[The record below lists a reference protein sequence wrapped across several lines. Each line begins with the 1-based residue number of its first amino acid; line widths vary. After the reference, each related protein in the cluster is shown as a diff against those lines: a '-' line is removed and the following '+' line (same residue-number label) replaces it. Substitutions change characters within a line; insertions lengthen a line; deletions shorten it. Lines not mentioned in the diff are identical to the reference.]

1 MLEARIIQI
10 NRQITRIYVRFIIS
24 DEDTE
29 RVLVLSKE
37 ATAEEIQNKIKEI
50 LNELNEVE
58 EKKNEFVT
66 ELQDLVITL

>member
-1 MLEARIIQI
+1 MEARIIQI

-29 RVLVLSKE
+29 RVLVLSKQ
-37 ATAEEIQNKIKEI
+37 ATAEEIQNKIKDI

>member
-29 RVLVLSKE
+29 RVLVLSKQ
-37 ATAEEIQNKIKEI
+37 ATAEEIQNKIKDI

>member
-37 ATAEEIQNKIKEI
+37 ATSEEIQNKIKEI
-50 LNELNEVE
+50 LSELNEVE

>member
-1 MLEARIIQI
+1 MEARIIQI

-29 RVLVLSKE
+29 RVLVFSKE
-37 ATAEEIQNKIKEI
+37 ATSEEIQNKIKEI
-50 LNELNEVE
+50 LSELNEVE

>member
-29 RVLVLSKE
+29 RVLVLSKQ
-37 ATAEEIQNKIKEI
+37 ATSEEIQNKIKEI